1 VRWVFRYTKIRKK
14 SMKKAVIDVDNT
26 LWHFCDVLYERLKR
40 INVSTPTPDGWTDWE
55 FWERYCSKEDFLR
68 VIEDIH
74 LNQDDDEH
82 LPYPEAR
89 EFLATLKKHDFYLI
103 VASHRTPESR
113 EQTQRWLAKHDLVF
127 DELHLSHDKTVLF
140 EEDCHVVVD
149 DAPYVLEKAVE
160 KRIIASG
167 LVFPWN
173 KSNNNNGY
181 RLFSSLTEVL
191 RYILDHSLKMK

>member
-1 VRWVFRYTKIRKK
+1 
-14 SMKKAVIDVDNT
+14 MKKAVIDVDNT

-40 INVSTPTPDGWTDWE
+40 INGSVPAPDGWTEWE
-55 FWERYCSKEDFLR
+55 FWERYCSKEDFLS

-89 EFLATLKKHDFYLI
+89 DFLATLKKHDFYLI

-113 EQTQRWLAKHDLVF
+113 EQTHRWLVKHDLVF

-140 EEDCHVVVD
+140 EEDCRIVVD
-149 DAPYVLEKAVE
+149 DAPSVLEKAAG
-160 KRIIASG
+160 KRIVASG
-167 LVFPWN
+167 LMFPWN
-173 KSNNNNGY
+173 KSSRNNGY
-181 RLFSSLTEVL
+181 RLFHSLTEVL
-191 RYILDHSLKMK
+191 GYILDHSLKMNRL

>member
-1 VRWVFRYTKIRKK
+1 
-14 SMKKAVIDVDNT
+14 MKKAVIDVDNT

-55 FWERYCSKEDFLR
+55 FWERYCSEEDFLR

-140 EEDCHVVVD
+140 EEGCHVVVD

-173 KSNNNNGY
+173 KSNINNGY
-181 RLFSSLTEVL
+181 RLFSSLNEVL
-191 RYILDHSLKMK
+191 EYILNHSQKVK